1 MFTCLLTFFLNSHK
15 FSLFLKKL
23 ERIKLNK
30 SMMEDF
36 ERNEDRIENDSKFRE
51 EIYSVSVRAG
61 KRTYFFDVKSTRRD
75 EFYLTITE
83 SKKRFEQDGSFH
95 FEKHKIFLYKEDFE
109 KFMDGLQEVVTYI
122 DQNQLEDVE
131 NHAEHNNFRD
141 REEQILEEA
150 DISKDYT
157 KLEFDDLNS

>member
-1 MFTCLLTFFLNSHK
+1 
-15 FSLFLKKL
+15 
-23 ERIKLNK
+23 
-30 SMMEDF
+30 MME
-36 ERNEDRIENDSKFRE
+36 EMEKNEDRLENDSKFKE
-51 EIYSVSVRAG
+51 EIYSVAVRAG

-122 DQNQLEDVE
+122 DQNQQDDFESRADLENYQNKEERVLE
-131 NHAEHNNFRD
+131 NVST
-141 REEQILEEA
+141 
-150 DISKDYT
+150 SKDYT
-157 KLEFDDLNS
+157 KLEFDDLNT